1 MSVQR
6 EKLPGSALA
15 LVLASIGLLAALSTV
30 ADEVEAPEVRQ
41 THKPSAPIAVRWLD
55 DGRDGNVTI
64 ELVAGVDHV
73 GAELRLVLPGGQR
86 PLTARLPAAVRG
98 ERQSVGWV
106 LDRPVTE
113 PPRLLIELDT
123 GDRRI
128 AGTDVAP
135 WSRGKR
141 AGSLPRPLPEVRPE
155 ILQGQPALS
164 QEDEGLAD
172 DDIVELPAEQT
183 IRRQQD

>member
-1 MSVQR
+1 MSARRGKTLGPVF
-6 EKLPGSALA
+6 ALM
-15 LVLASIGLLAALSTV
+15 LTSIGLSAASSTL
-30 ADEVEAPEVRQ
+30 ADEVEAPQARQ

-55 DGRDGNVTI
+55 DGRDGKVTI
-64 ELVAGVDHV
+64 ELVAGVDHF

-86 PLTARLPAAVRG
+86 PLTARLTAAVAG
-98 ERQSVGWV
+98 ETQTVDWV
-106 LDRPVTE
+106 LDRPATAA
-113 PPRLLIELDT
+113 PRLLIELDT

-141 AGSLPRPLPEVRPE
+141 AGSVPRPLPEVSPE
-155 ILQGQPALS
+155 VLQGQPALS

-172 DDIVELPAEQT
+172 DDIVALPAEQT